1 MPYSARF
8 DLLLGNQ
15 LLLHGIGGIRSS
27 LWMKHSNR
35 IPPPPRPTPRHFYQF
50 RDRNYLVASGLADQP
65 TFMPWFGD
73 KKLIIQF
80 A

>member
-50 RDRNYLVASGLADQP
+50 RDRN
-65 TFMPWFGD
+65 
-73 KKLIIQF
+73 
-80 A
+80 